1 MCKGRILEGLR
12 GSFNFSCNSE
22 YVVFWEFYFI
32 CKEDFNEEEM
42 SINLFFKRLYLYR
55 NNCNF
60 RVYCAFHFVEI
71 QSVFCLYLHSGLEF
85 LN

>member
-42 SINLFFKRLYLYR
+42 SINLLFKRLI
-55 NNCNF
+55 
-60 RVYCAFHFVEI
+60 FV
-71 QSVFCLYLHSGLEF
+71 SK
-85 LN
+85 